1 MLKKLLG
8 ILGLHVFMLL
18 SVSFNTDILVPY
30 PKGSGNLQPLNDSIV
45 YPQNYFKSPLDIP
58 LTLAGNFG
66 EPRRLHFHTGLD
78 FRTNQME
85 GLKVYAPAD
94 GYVSRIKVEGAG
106 YGNALYITHTN
117 GWVTVYGHLQKFS
130 EQIMQR
136 LRKEQYGKES
146 FAVDFKLSPNEIPV
160 KQGDIV
166 ALSGNTGGS
175 GGPHLHF
182 EIRDS
187 LDNIYNPMLF
197 GYKLK
202 DNIKPTVSG
211 MKFYAMDDDLKY
223 STDGYRS
230 KVQLVDGIYGLPL
243 SLLKVNTKHIGFSVH
258 TYDKLEGTENYIG
271 IYNMTV
277 FDNDKMVYQYQIDK
291 ISFPEKRCVLSHID
305 YPVFLAESRK
315 SLHKCYVEP
324 GNSCQVYGGLV
335 NGGIID
341 LSDGKPH
348 NVHIEIS
355 DFSGNV
361 SQIDFKLEYDATSTL
376 FKPKSTDYDINFQYD
391 KPNSFSNA
399 DFRVDIPKGLLFD
412 NVFAR
417 YTPTLATEPG
427 IYSKVHQFGNS
438 DIQTYD
444 WFNVAIKAE
453 GLPENLKEKAVI
465 MYKDKA
471 GAKACRGGR
480 YENGFMM
487 GKGREFGQYYITVD
501 TTAPRIT
508 AVNITPGRNMR
519 KYGKI
524 QLKITDGISGI
535 IDFDTYLNGQWV
547 VTTYDA
553 KNALLTFPL
562 SGLAAGEH
570 TYKLVVEDERHN
582 KSEYSVK
589 FVW

>member
-1 MLKKLLG
+1 MKKWFG
-8 ILGLHVFMLL
+8 FICLHLFMLL
-18 SVSFNTDILVPY
+18 GTSFNSVPHAHY
-30 PKGSGNLQPLNDSIV
+30 IHTGAGNLQPLNDSIA

-94 GYVSRIKVEGAG
+94 GYVSRINVNGAG

-117 GWVTVYGHLQKFS
+117 GWVTVYGHLQKFN

-136 LRKEQYGKES
+136 LRKEQYSKES
-146 FAVDFKLSPNEIPV
+146 FAVDFKPGPDELPV
-160 KQGDIV
+160 KQGDII
-166 ALSGNTGGS
+166 ALSGNSGGS

-211 MKFYAMDDDLKY
+211 IKFYAMDTLLKHT
-223 STDGYRS
+223 SDGYRS
-230 KVQLVDGIYGLPL
+230 KLVLVNGVYNLPV
-243 SLLKVNTKHIGFSVH
+243 SVLKVNTKSIGFSVH
-258 TYDKLEGTENYIG
+258 TFDKLESTENYIG

-277 FDNDKMVYQYQIDK
+277 FDNDRMVYQYQIDK
-291 ISFPEKRCVLSHID
+291 ISFPEKRTVLSHVD
-305 YPVFLAESRK
+305 YPVFLAEGRK

-324 GNSCQVYGGLV
+324 GNSCTVYSNLA
-335 NGGIID
+335 NGGIVD
-341 LSDGKPH
+341 LSDGKAH
-348 NVHIEIS
+348 NVQIEIS

-361 SQIDFKLEYDATSTL
+361 SQLSFKLQYEAAATI
-376 FKPKSTDYDINFQYD
+376 FKPKATAYDIVFAYNQ
-391 KPNSFSNA
+391 PNSFIN
-399 DFRVDIPKGLLFD
+399 DDIRVQIPKGLLFD
-412 NVFAR
+412 NVFAS
-417 YTPTLATEPG
+417 YSPTLATVPG
-427 IYSKVHQFGNS
+427 IYSKLHQLGSS
-438 DIQTYD
+438 DVQTYD
-444 WFNVAIKAE
+444 WFNIAVRAE
-453 GLPENLKEKAVI
+453 GLPENLQAKAVL
-465 MYKDKA
+465 MYKDKT
-471 GAKACRGGR
+471 GAKACRGGK
-480 YENGFMM
+480 YENGFVT
-487 GKGREFGQYYITVD
+487 GKGREFGQYYIAVD

-508 AVNITPGRNMR
+508 PVNIVPGRNMR

-524 QLKITDGISGI
+524 QFKISDGMSGI
-535 IDFDTYLNGQWV
+535 IDFDTYLDGKWV
-547 VTTYDA
+547 VTNYDA
-553 KNALLTFPL
+553 KNALLNFPL
-562 SGLAAGEH
+562 NGLAAGEH
-570 TYKLVVEDERHN
+570 IYKVVVEDERHN